1 MASPNDTEIGRRRL
15 ALAPQVMTYV
25 DYLAYSEILQT
36 PNRARKLEMIEQAM
50 QASPKSAY
58 IPAMRRLTLAIWRE
72 IDPQKAI
79 SAAEKMIEKD
89 PTNEEAL
96 IMVAESYVQR
106 DKDPEKALA
115 YGEKVI
121 ALMEQTAKVE
131 GIPDAEWS
139 KKRAGLT
146 GRANWLIGSIS
157 MQRGNFSQAD
167 KAIRA
172 ALPYLK
178 GDLRL
183 VSTALFYL
191 GWANYQTGN
200 ISEAI
205 RFNQDCTRIRGPY
218 QEQAFKNLAVIQ
230 SENPAQP
237 IVLHP
242 TR

>member
-1 MASPNDTEIGRRRL
+1 VIASPKDTEIDRRRL
-15 ALAPQVMTYV
+15 ALAPQVITYV
-25 DYLAYSEILQT
+25 DYLAYADILQT
-36 PNRARKLEMIEQAM
+36 PTRARKLELIEQAT
-50 QASPKSAY
+50 QTSPQSAY

-72 IDPQKAI
+72 IDPQKAVTI
-79 SAAEKMIEKD
+79 AEKMIEKD

-106 DKDPEKALA
+106 DKEPEKALA
-115 YGEKVI
+115 YGEKVV
-121 ALMEQTAKVE
+121 ALMEHTAKVE

-139 KKRAGLT
+139 KKRAGLM

-178 GDLRL
+178 GDQKL

-191 GWANYQTGN
+191 GWANYRTGN
-200 ISEAI
+200 IAEAI

-230 SENPAQP
+230 SENP
-237 IVLHP
+237 
-242 TR
+242 TRP